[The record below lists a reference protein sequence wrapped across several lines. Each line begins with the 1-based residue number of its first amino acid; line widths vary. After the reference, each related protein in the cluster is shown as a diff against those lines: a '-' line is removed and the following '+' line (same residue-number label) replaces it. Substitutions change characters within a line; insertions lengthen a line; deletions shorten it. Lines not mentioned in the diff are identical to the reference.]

1 MLKAGR
7 RIGESRIETGFR
19 LQPFTGLSVFAF
31 AAAVVGGLIAV
42 FVFADNAFERGN
54 YGLLSFSA
62 AVLLGVILAA
72 VVRREEREPFPL
84 LARKILWASLLLG
97 YFVGVFLVLRLISSP
112 LVPRLEAF
120 RLAVGLAAIVQLPYY
135 SWKLLRYERED

>member
-1 MLKAGR
+1 MLKTR
-7 RIGESRIETGFR
+7 RRVGESRMETGFR
-19 LQPFTGLSVFAF
+19 LQPFTGLVVLAF
-31 AAAVVGGLIAV
+31 ASAVVGGLIAT
-42 FVFADNAFERGN
+42 FVFADTAFERWN

-84 LARKILWASLLLG
+84 LARRVLWAVLLFG
-97 YFVGVFLVLRLISSP
+97 YFVGMFLVLRLIASP

-120 RLAVGLAAIVQLPYY
+120 RLVVGLGVIVQMPYY
-135 SWKLLRYERED
+135 SWKLLRYEREN